1 MAEYLHGGEN
11 ENSATFPYMY
21 YEIVFL
27 YWHLIKWIMEEDL
40 NSVNLLQMYHIL
52 YTVIIMLLLIIFFK
66 YCQFKNRK
74 KMLQTL

>member
-1 MAEYLHGGEN
+1 
-11 ENSATFPYMY
+11 
-21 YEIVFL
+21 
-27 YWHLIKWIMEEDL
+27 MEEDL